1 MAAVGRWMEQ
11 RCRCPNN
18 LPIALRNRRD
28 VLAWINM
35 HIRVFVCVCAMSML
49 RVSTFGYEHMFQL
62 GARGKRANSAR
73 CTRAIDPHLPHL
85 VGMMMEIFFLC
96 SCSLLL
102 RKETRVLG
110 QLKLTVSVQHTF
122 RIQFFLDVDASS
134 RANRSKKSQYRLQW
148 CTLTYE
154 IWPTCSLAFFYAFM
168 WSIPCLRMRLRLMK
182 GILLDDL
189 IIRIWIKYYV
199 SYWMATSSTSFYS
212 VAVWWWGTFSF
223 SFHSEFERNKF

>member
-28 VLAWINM
+28 VSAWINM

-49 RVSTFGYEHMFQL
+49 RVSTFEYEHMFQL

-85 VGMMMEIFFLC
+85 VGLMMEIFFLC

-110 QLKLTVSVQHTF
+110 QLKLTVSVHILGTYVSDTVF
-122 RIQFFLDVDASS
+122 S
-134 RANRSKKSQYRLQW
+134 W
-148 CTLTYE
+148 CRCQLTRESFEKIPVSFAMTYE

-168 WSIPCLRMRLRLMK
+168 WSIPCLRMRLCLMK